1 MRLLGDIEGPGIH
14 LRTGVQQTLK
24 VNNMGE
30 ILFDGKS
37 DYKIKVDYK
46 YFAPELEQLFFFRAG
61 AKLTEIVFSPVD
73 LFYDIVT
80 CGIPEFWING
90 NCHKKRSDE
99 IRYKVYLMRAAL
111 EVDENGYIIVS
122 NNIKYLD
129 SSERNFIA
137 YYIGMFMTKLV
148 SREIFGYDY
157 LVHLG
162 IVSTYKKVIRGSKE
176 PDLVGFK
183 KHSDEYILFEAK
195 GRKAVKSQMV
205 NDAKT
210 QLQSVKY
217 ISGSKITT
225 GVVCV
230 AHPIREGSRVVCS
243 MYDPVPEGEGAIDVS
258 KWEML
263 YLYYLPAYEL
273 IKEKG
278 GGRRSCSIYFD
289 EGDFLNKF
297 GFRFEVSKELFGFF
311 EEHSDFHDLEK
322 KECWLKLM
330 EIVSEPTEK
339 GLDDLLMIELSY

>member
-122 NNIKYLD
+122 DNIKYLD

-205 NDAKT
+205 NDARA

-217 ISGSKITT
+217 INGRKPVT

-230 AHPIREGSRVVCS
+230 AHPIKEGSRVVCS
-243 MYDPVPEGEGAIDVS
+243 MYDPMPEGEGTIDVS
-258 KWEML
+258 KWELL

-273 IKEKG
+273 VKEKG
-278 GGRRSCSIYFD
+278 SGGTSCSIYFD
-289 EGDFLNKF
+289 EEDYLNGVGCRFAMSGKLFDFF
-297 GFRFEVSKELFGFF
+297 DRYP
-311 EEHSDFHDLEK
+311 DFHDLEK
-322 KECWLKLM
+322 KECRSQLM
-330 EIVSEPTEK
+330 EIVLGSSEK
-339 GLDDLLMIELSY
+339 RLDDLFTIEFSG